1 MLYFGG
7 GNLTILKI
15 YKVLSAFLLIF
26 VDRTGDF
33 TKQQNNIMDTLG
45 TVYDYGSIMHYSSTT
60 FSINGKPTLVP
71 KFNTHGNMGQRSEM
85 SEVDIWK
92 INKLYGCEN
101 GKYFHYFLY
110 FIQNHSLP
118 INFLKYFYQNLF
130 SLNFKIYFN
139 WNFKIKRSLW

>member
-1 MLYFGG
+1 MYFNNYAIG
-7 GNLTILKI
+7 LCCILFMEKLPVSNI
-15 YKVLSAFLLIF
+15 YKVLSTFLLIF

-71 KFNTHGNMGQRSEM
+71 KFNTHGNMGQRSDM

-101 GKYFHYFLY
+101 GIYYQYVLY
-110 FIQNHSLP
+110 FIQNLCLP
-118 INFLKYFYQNLF
+118 INFL
-130 SLNFKIYFN
+130 
-139 WNFKIKRSLW
+139 

>member
-45 TVYDYGSIMHYSSTT
+45 TVYDYGSIMHY
-60 FSINGKPTLVP
+60 IIV
-71 KFNTHGNMGQRSEM
+71 R
-85 SEVDIWK
+85 
-92 INKLYGCEN
+92 
-101 GKYFHYFLY
+101 
-110 FIQNHSLP
+110 LP
-118 INFLKYFYQNLF
+118 
-130 SLNFKIYFN
+130 SP
-139 WNFKIKRSLW
+139 